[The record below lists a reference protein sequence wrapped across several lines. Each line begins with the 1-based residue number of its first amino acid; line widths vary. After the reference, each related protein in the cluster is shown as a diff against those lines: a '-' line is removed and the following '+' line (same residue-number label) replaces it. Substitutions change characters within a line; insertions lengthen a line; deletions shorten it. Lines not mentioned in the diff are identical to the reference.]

1 MAMKRNNTVVLL
13 LVALGVAGIFLT
25 RTLLE
30 NFQLKVEL
38 ASTRAKLDAK
48 GAAPAAPA
56 PAAAAAPR
64 PAAPAG
70 AREVIESARQMMTD
84 ILAEEAGDE
93 KKLWI
98 RVEPRDP
105 EASGFAGQIATVFR
119 DSGWEVTVLD
129 TQGLRYKPGM
139 LLLVASE
146 DEPPSYVLTAQRA
159 IEAIGQTVTTGRGY
173 KSYYDSKKRENPDWQ
188 GTSFGEGQT
197 YVLLV
202 GRKPDPEAPAQP

>member
-1 MAMKRNNTVVLL
+1 MKRNNTVVLL

-48 GAAPAAPA
+48 GAAPIA
-56 PAAAAAPR
+56 PAAAAAPAAPR
-64 PAAPAG
+64 PVAPAG

-105 EASGFAGQIATVFR
+105 EASAFAGQIASVFR

-139 LLLVASE
+139 LLLVGSE
-146 DEPPSYVLTAQRA
+146 EEPPSYVLTAQRA

-188 GTSFGEGQT
+188 GTSFSDDQT
-197 YVLLV
+197 FVLLV
-202 GRKPDPEAPAQP
+202 GRKPDPEAAAQP